1 MIWGYP
7 IFGNTHIQ
15 IAKDLQRS
23 NFSSDPTLTAGWPRV
38 DEVLRFMV
46 HVVSWLQENGSAIV
60 EHYCTWIT
68 TKMRFLREGTKT
80 KEEIEIRLNKHPQ
93 SSSFWAWNLW
103 PVSTPMATVSEQLS
117 AQLLTAPRSKTS
129 TQSWMHWDLHVRS
142 NIMIV
147 SVIRLRQ
154 MPEESC
160 GRITQGLYHEE
171 LWWRLWWRVPLQKQK
186 LCNESYYLI
195 IPCRSGIKR

>member
-1 MIWGYP
+1 MAALPGTTRLPFKY
-7 IFGNTHIQ
+7 IQ

-23 NFSSDPTLTAGWPRV
+23 NGIWSDFDSCTPCWWGA
-38 DEVLRFMV
+38 EVHGSCSVLA
-46 HVVSWLQENGSAIV
+46 SLNGSAIV

-80 KEEIEIRLNKHPQ
+80 KEEIRLNKHPQ

-117 AQLLTAPRSKTS
+117 AQLFTAPRSKTS